1 MQEIATQERRSNH
14 FNKSDWDEQLE
25 QTLNN
30 LKSENRQLK
39 KLVVRL
45 SETLIRNITAKR

>member
-1 MQEIATQERRSNH
+1 MQEIATQEKRSHH
-14 FNKSDWDEQLE
+14 FNGSDWDEQLE
-25 QTLNN
+25 QKLNS

-45 SETLIRNITAKR
+45 SETLIRNVTAKR

>member
-1 MQEIATQERRSNH
+1 MREIATQEKRSH
-14 FNKSDWDEQLE
+14 RFNEADWDEQLE
-25 QTLNN
+25 QTLNS

-45 SETLIRNITAKR
+45 SETVIRNITAKR